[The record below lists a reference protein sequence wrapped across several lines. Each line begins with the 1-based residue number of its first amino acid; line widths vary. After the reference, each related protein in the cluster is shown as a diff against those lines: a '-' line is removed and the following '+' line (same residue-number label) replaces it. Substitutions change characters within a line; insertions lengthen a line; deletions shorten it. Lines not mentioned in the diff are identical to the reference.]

1 MDESRSPLQGLGT
14 RPAPSQKTHASSN
27 EAILSSKV
35 MSYLIYTNSVYI
47 FTVWRF
53 GFVSVNKLHFTFG
66 VNNKKSLS
74 RRGIKTKFKY
84 LKMEIPFTCT
94 ITWHADLGWISW
106 EEQLRASP
114 FYVRPASSLLKTP
127 AFAAPRKASMREST
141 FVALGD
147 NFAPCPSKM
156 AKAFCPIK
164 LPK

>member
-1 MDESRSPLQGLGT
+1 MT
-14 RPAPSQKTHASSN
+14 
-27 EAILSSKV
+27 
-35 MSYLIYTNSVYI
+35 
-47 FTVWRF
+47 F

-74 RRGIKTKFKY
+74 RRGIKPKFKY
-84 LKMEIPFTCT
+84 LKMEIPFTFT
-94 ITWHADLGWISW
+94 TWNAYLGWISW
-106 EEQLRASP
+106 ENQLRASP
-114 FYVRPASSLLKTP
+114 FYGTFPLPELRPASSLLKTP